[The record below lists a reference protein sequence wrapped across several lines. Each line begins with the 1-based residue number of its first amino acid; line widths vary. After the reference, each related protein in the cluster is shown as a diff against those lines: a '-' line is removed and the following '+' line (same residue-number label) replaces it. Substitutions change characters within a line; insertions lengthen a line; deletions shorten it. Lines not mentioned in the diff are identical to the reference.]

1 MTLTQTHAQPE
12 LTAVASPGQLHNT
25 PVRHPKTALIIG
37 ATGAT
42 GQCLVEF
49 LIAHPEY
56 GSVVAFTRRPIG
68 RKHRKLVNH
77 IVDFDEVDDWSHL
90 LSGDE
95 LFSAIGTTMKQA
107 GSKEEQYKV
116 DFSYPF
122 KVAEAARE
130 NGVPKIILVS
140 SPNANPESRNFYL
153 RTKGD
158 LDHAVTEL
166 DFEHCALIKPS
177 IIESE
182 RPDFRPGELVASM
195 ALRTLSTVLSPL
207 RKYNPISA
215 EELACAIV
223 NIAQNDLPHGVS
235 NFELDELFNHLEA
248 HPVAESK

>member
-1 MTLTQTHAQPE
+1 MTFTQTQPE
-12 LTAVASPGQLHNT
+12 LTAVDSPGQLHNT
-25 PVRHPKTALIIG
+25 PVHHPKTALVIG

-42 GQCLVEF
+42 GQCIVEF

-56 GSVVAFTRRPIG
+56 GKVLAFTRRPIG

-77 IVDFDEVDDWSHL
+77 VVNFDNVDAWSHL

-95 LFSAIGTTMKQA
+95 LFSAIGTTMRQA
-107 GSKEEQYKV
+107 GGREEQYRV

-130 NGVPKIILVS
+130 NGVPKILVVS
-140 SPNANPESRNFYL
+140 SPNANPGSRNFYL

-177 IIESE
+177 IIESD

-195 ALRTLSTVLSPL
+195 TLRTLATVISPL

-223 NIAQNDLPHGVS
+223 NIAQDELPHGVS
-235 NFELDELFNHLEA
+235 QFELDELFNHLEA
-248 HPVAESK
+248 HPVATVK